1 MMCIFLKFHNIVM
14 DYSRGKYNQPVVKTT
29 SLFVPKG
36 ISMINS
42 IFFDELYKQ
51 FSWYDSVFT
60 PAVKSCSSEFFF
72 EGFEYKLA
80 SVSTNM
86 NVLSQNDTFFV
97 TKVKINSK
105 NDVYIRISQDAIN
118 VILDK
123 VLGKNN
129 KRFELTEVSELEARI
144 ITAFNDFLYETLAPN
159 FTIEPN
165 RRYNE
170 ILHLTYFVKS
180 AISDSAAKFII
191 SVPMEILTPK
201 EAEPKPPHFTDMDF
215 AHSPVEVNLLLGT
228 TVFPLADIKK
238 LDVGDIVVFENSNS
252 SEMTLVCENIIQK
265 FKVKPN
271 INIIEPYDMS
281 GGNEMDNTN
290 TNLWDS
296 IQVDMSA
303 EFDKVKVTLGE
314 LKSIE
319 EGLIVD
325 LCSVYDNK
333 VSLKVGGKMV
343 AAGELVIINDR
354 FGVRIEQVNESSSP
368 SSPAASAPPVQ
379 EEVHEEPQEEQT
391 EGTDFDYSDFE
402 PEAEQQG

>member
-1 MMCIFLKFHNIVM
+1 
-14 DYSRGKYNQPVVKTT
+14 
-29 SLFVPKG
+29 
-36 ISMINS
+36 MINS

-60 PAVKSCSSEFFF
+60 DVVRNCSSEFFF
-72 EGFEYKLA
+72 DGFEYKLA

-86 NVLSQNDTFFV
+86 NILAQNETFFV
-97 TKVKINSK
+97 TKVKINAK
-105 NDVYIRISQDAIN
+105 NDVYIRISQEAID
-118 VILDK
+118 VVLDK
-123 VLGKNN
+123 VLGRNN
-129 KRFELTEVSELEARI
+129 KRFELTEVTELEARI
-144 ITAFNDFLYETLAPN
+144 ITAFNDFLYESLAPN

-180 AISDSAAKFII
+180 EASETAAKFII
-191 SVPMEILTPK
+191 SVPKDILKPQGIEIGEQK
-201 EAEPKPPHFTDMDF
+201 FTDMDF
-215 AHSPVEVNLLLGT
+215 AHTPVEVNLLLGT
-228 TVFPLADIKK
+228 TMFPLAEIKK
-238 LDVGDIVVFENSNS
+238 LDVGDIVLFENSNS

-265 FKVKPN
+265 FEVRPN
-271 INIIEPYDMS
+271 DKIIVPYDMS
-281 GGNEMDNTN
+281 GGNDMDNAN

-303 EFDKVKVTLGE
+303 EFDKVKVTLGD

-333 VSLKVGGKMV
+333 VALKVGGKTV

-354 FGVRIEQVNESSSP
+354 FGVRIEKVTESNGQCEPDAIP
-368 SSPAASAPPVQ
+368 SQDVEDNSETEEKAS
-379 EEVHEEPQEEQT
+379 E
-391 EGTDFDYSDFE
+391 DFDYSDFE
-402 PEAEQQG
+402 VEEKAE

>member
-1 MMCIFLKFHNIVM
+1 
-14 DYSRGKYNQPVVKTT
+14 
-29 SLFVPKG
+29 
-36 ISMINS
+36 MINS
-42 IFFDELYKQ
+42 VFFDELYKQ
-51 FSWYDSVFT
+51 FAWFDSVFT
-60 PAVKSCSSEFFF
+60 PVVENCSSEFFF
-72 EGFEYKLA
+72 DGFDYKLA
-80 SVSTNM
+80 SISTNM

-129 KRFELTEVSELEARI
+129 RRFDLTEVTELEARI
-144 ITAFNDFLYETLAPN
+144 ITAFNDFLYESLAPN
-159 FTIEPN
+159 FTIEPH

-180 AISDSAAKFII
+180 EVSDSAAKFII
-191 SVPMEILTPK
+191 SVPKDILSPQEIQRT
-201 EAEPKPPHFTDMDF
+201 EPRFEDRDF
-215 AHSPVEVNLLLGT
+215 ASSLVDVKLILGSTTFPV
-228 TVFPLADIKK
+228 ADIKR

-252 SEMTLVCENIIQK
+252 SEMTLVCNNIVQK
-265 FKVKPN
+265 FQVKPN
-271 INIIEPYDMS
+271 IKIIEPYDAS
-281 GGNEMDNTN
+281 GGGGMEDNTN

-303 EFDKVKVTLGE
+303 EFDKVKITLGE

-333 VSLKVGGKMV
+333 ISLKVGGKSV
-343 AAGELVIINDR
+343 ASGELVIINDR
-354 FGVRIEQVNESSSP
+354 FGVRIEKVNDSSSESSNEP
-368 SSPAASAPPVQ
+368 
-379 EEVHEEPQEEQT
+379 EEPAEIEAEEQAQN
-391 EGTDFDYSDFE
+391 GDDFDYSDFE
-402 PEAEQQG
+402 VEDEQEGWLSINRK

>member
-1 MMCIFLKFHNIVM
+1 
-14 DYSRGKYNQPVVKTT
+14 
-29 SLFVPKG
+29 
-36 ISMINS
+36 MINS
-42 IFFDELYKQ
+42 VFFDELYKQ
-51 FSWYDSVFT
+51 FAWFDSVFT
-60 PAVKSCSSEFFF
+60 PVVESCSSEFFF
-72 EGFEYKLA
+72 DGFDYKLA
-80 SVSTNM
+80 SISTNM

-129 KRFELTEVSELEARI
+129 RRFDLTEVTELEARI
-144 ITAFNDFLYETLAPN
+144 ITAFNDFLYESLAPN
-159 FTIEPN
+159 FTIEPH

-180 AISDSAAKFII
+180 EVSDSAAKFII
-191 SVPMEILTPK
+191 SVPKDILSPQEIQRT
-201 EAEPKPPHFTDMDF
+201 EPRFEDRDF
-215 AHSPVEVNLLLGT
+215 ANSLVDVKLILGSTTFPV
-228 TVFPLADIKK
+228 ADIKR

-252 SEMTLVCENIIQK
+252 SEMTLVCNNIVQK
-265 FKVKPN
+265 FQVKPN
-271 INIIEPYDMS
+271 IKIIEPYDAS
-281 GGNEMDNTN
+281 GGGGMEDNTN

-303 EFDKVKVTLGE
+303 EFDKVKITLGE

-333 VSLKVGGKMV
+333 ISLKVGGKSV
-343 AAGELVIINDR
+343 ASGELVIINDR
-354 FGVRIEQVNESSSP
+354 FGVRIEKVNNSSSESSNES
-368 SSPAASAPPVQ
+368 
-379 EEVHEEPQEEQT
+379 EEPAEVEAEEQAQN
-391 EGTDFDYSDFE
+391 GDDFDYSDFE
-402 PEAEQQG
+402 VEDGQEGWLSINRK

>member
-1 MMCIFLKFHNIVM
+1 
-14 DYSRGKYNQPVVKTT
+14 
-29 SLFVPKG
+29 
-36 ISMINS
+36 MINS

-60 PAVKSCSSEFFF
+60 PIVESCSSDFFF

-86 NVLSQNDTFFV
+86 NILSQNETFFV

-105 NDVYIRISQDAIN
+105 NDVYIRISQEATD

-123 VLGKNN
+123 LLGKNN
-129 KRFELTEVSELEARI
+129 KKFELTEVSELEARI
-144 ITAFNDFLYETLAPN
+144 ITAFNDFLYESLAPH

-180 AISDSAAKFII
+180 EISDSAAKFII
-191 SVPMEILTPK
+191 SVPKDILTPK
-201 EAEPKPPHFTDMDF
+201 SVELNTPKFTDMDF
-215 AHSPVEVNLLLGT
+215 AESPVEVNLLLGT
-228 TVFPLADIKK
+228 TVFPLVEIKK
-238 LDVGDIVVFENSNS
+238 LDIGDIVLFENSNS
-252 SEMTLVCENIIQK
+252 SEMTLFCENIVQK
-265 FKVKPN
+265 FKIKPN
-271 INIIEPYDMS
+271 IKIIEPYDMS
-281 GGNEMDNTN
+281 GGSEMDNTN

-303 EFDKVKVTLGE
+303 EFDKVKLTLGE

-333 VSLKVGGKMV
+333 VSLKVGGKLV
-343 AAGELVIINDR
+343 AAGDLVIINDR
-354 FGVRIEQVNESSSP
+354 FGVRISSVNS
-368 SSPAASAPPVQ
+368 ANNTTNTASAPEQ
-379 EEVHEEPQEEQT
+379 SYSEPQYEQNEPQAEQKEE
-391 EGTDFDYSDFE
+391 DFDYSDFE
-402 PEAEQQG
+402 VEGNEE

>member
-1 MMCIFLKFHNIVM
+1 
-14 DYSRGKYNQPVVKTT
+14 
-29 SLFVPKG
+29 
-36 ISMINS
+36 MINS
-42 IFFDELYKQ
+42 VFFDELYKQ
-51 FSWYDSVFT
+51 FAWFDSVFT
-60 PAVKSCSSEFFF
+60 PVVENCSSEFFF
-72 EGFEYKLA
+72 EGFDYRLA
-80 SVSTNM
+80 SISTNM

-105 NDVYIRISQDAIN
+105 NNVYIRISQEAIN

-129 KRFELTEVSELEARI
+129 RRFDLTEVTELEARI
-144 ITAFNDFLYETLAPN
+144 ITAFNDFLYESLAPN

-180 AISDSAAKFII
+180 EISDSAAKFII
-191 SVPMEILTPK
+191 SVPKDIL
-201 EAEPKPPHFTDMDF
+201 
-215 AHSPVEVNLLLGT
+215 SPVEIEKKEPRFEDKDFANSLVDVNLLLGT
-228 TVFPLADIKK
+228 TSFPVAEVKK

-252 SEMTLVCENIIQK
+252 SEMTLICNNIVQK
-265 FKVKPN
+265 FQVKPN
-271 INIIEPYDMS
+271 TEIVEPYETG
-281 GGNEMDNTN
+281 GGNDMEEN

-296 IQVDMSA
+296 IQVDMAA

-333 VSLKVGGKMV
+333 VSLKVGGKII
-343 AAGELVIINDR
+343 ADGELVIINDR
-354 FGVRIEQVNESSSP
+354 FGVRIEKVNDSA
-368 SSPAASAPPVQ
+368 PAATS
-379 EEVHEEPQEEQT
+379 EPQAEEEAETQAG
-391 EGTDFDYSDFE
+391 EDFDYSDFE
-402 PEAEQQG
+402 VEDNQEG

>member
-1 MMCIFLKFHNIVM
+1 
-14 DYSRGKYNQPVVKTT
+14 
-29 SLFVPKG
+29 
-36 ISMINS
+36 MIGS

-60 PAVKSCSSEFFF
+60 PVVKNCSSEFFF
-72 EGFEYKLA
+72 DGFEYKLA
-80 SVSTNM
+80 SISTNM
-86 NVLSQNDTFFV
+86 NVLSQNETFFV
-97 TKVKINSK
+97 TKVKINAK

-129 KRFELTEVSELEARI
+129 KRFELTEVTELEARI
-144 ITAFNDFLYETLAPN
+144 ITTFNDFIYETLAPN

-180 AISDSAAKFII
+180 AISDTAAKFII
-191 SVPMEILTPK
+191 SVPKDILTPAPL
-201 EAEPKPPHFTDMDF
+201 EEKPPRFEDKDF
-215 AHSPVEVNLLLGT
+215 ASSLVEVDLIVGN
-228 TVFPLADIKK
+228 TVFPLADVKK
-238 LDVGDIVVFENSNS
+238 LDVGDIVLFENSSS
-252 SEMTLVCENIIQK
+252 SEMTLVCDNIVQK

-271 INIIEPYDMS
+271 EKIVAPYDMS
-281 GGNEMDNTN
+281 GGNDMDNTN

-333 VSLKVGGKMV
+333 ISLKVGGKLV
-343 AAGELVIINDR
+343 ASGELVIINDR
-354 FGVRIEQVNESSSP
+354 FGVRIETVNDSNTESA
-368 SSPAASAPPVQ
+368 PAASAVSDENAEAVSGNESHQ
-379 EEVHEEPQEEQT
+379 E
-391 EGTDFDYSDFE
+391 DFDYSDFE
-402 PEAEQQG
+402 VENS